1 MAEILKYKVHLTRLQ
16 TLTLNKGAEILTVQ
30 EQAGELCMWAKVSG
44 RVIDAANSELVSIYM
59 VGTGHEVPVDASRYI
74 NTIQVDNGGELLII
88 HVYEGPRR

>member
-44 RVIDAANSELVSIYM
+44 RVIDAANSESVSIYM
-59 VGTGHEVPVDASRYI
+59 VGTGHEVPVDASRYVTTVQV
-74 NTIQVDNGGELLII
+74 NTGGELLVI
-88 HVYEGPRR
+88 HVYEGARK